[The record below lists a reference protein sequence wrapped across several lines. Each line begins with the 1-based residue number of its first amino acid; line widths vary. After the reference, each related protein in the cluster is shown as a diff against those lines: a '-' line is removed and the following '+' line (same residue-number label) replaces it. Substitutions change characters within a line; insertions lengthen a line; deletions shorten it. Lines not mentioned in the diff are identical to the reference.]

1 MEKER
6 LTNILKNQKKKK
18 LKNGKGRK
26 ISRKT

>member
-6 LTNILKNQKKKK
+6 LTNILKNQKKKR